1 MAGLNVGVALS
12 QNPDAEAA
20 ARDASLGALEQA
32 GLKTA
37 TWALCFF
44 TGHHMQEAEALR
56 TAILH
61 ETGCK
66 SFAGCSS
73 MGVIAQGEE
82 VESGPALAL
91 MVGDA
96 AVLESHSA
104 LLPDTGEGLG
114 RFANL
119 DRNLPGASLLIALP
133 DSLQVDMN
141 SVRSRML
148 MELPGLPVFGAG
160 ATDDGRAGLSLQMG
174 MEGVSNRS
182 ISTLGLFG
190 EFDLAVGITQ
200 SCAPLG
206 DPHFITASREN
217 ILIELDGRPALQ
229 SLIDL
234 GKELDLD
241 DFQQLASQVMFG
253 FPLDEENPR
262 FSGKTCL
269 VRALA
274 GLDQETQG
282 LVIPFPLKNQSSM
295 TFMHRSPGSAE
306 EDMGRMVT
314 EARAELAGPPDC
326 GIYFD
331 CAGRGQGF
339 YGRPGVD
346 IGKISDCFG
355 EFPLIGMYGG
365 FELATALGIPHIYT
379 YTGVLVLLRG
389 RG

>member
-12 QNPDAEAA
+12 RNPNSEVA

-32 GLKTA
+32 GLKSA
-37 TWALCFF
+37 SWALCFF
-44 TGHHMQEAEALR
+44 TSHHMPNAEALR

-61 ETGCK
+61 DTGCK
-66 SFAGCSS
+66 SLGGCSS

-82 VESGPALAL
+82 VEGGPALAL

-96 AVLESHSA
+96 ALLESHSA
-104 LLPDTGEGLG
+104 LLPDSGEGLA

-119 DRNLPGASLLIALP
+119 RRSLPGDGLLIALP
-133 DSLQVDMN
+133 DSHQVDISNMHN
-141 SVRSRML
+141 RMRD
-148 MELPGLPVFGAG
+148 ELGGLPVFGAG
-160 ATDDGRAGLSLQMG
+160 ATDDGRAGICLQLG

-200 SCAPLG
+200 SCTPLG
-206 DPHFITASREN
+206 DPRFITACKEN
-217 ILIELDGRPALQ
+217 ILIELDGQPALQ
-229 SLIDL
+229 SLIAL
-234 GKELDLD
+234 GQQLNLD
-241 DFQQLASQVMFG
+241 DFQQLASQVLFG

-262 FSGKTCL
+262 FTGETCL
-269 VRALA
+269 VRALG
-274 GLDQETQG
+274 GLDQENQG
-282 LVIPFPLKNQSSM
+282 LIIPFPMRNQGSM
-295 TFMHRSPGSAE
+295 AFMHRHPGRAE
-306 EDMGRMVT
+306 EDMIRMVA
-314 EARAELAGPPDC
+314 EAQAALGGAPDC

-346 IGKISDCFG
+346 IGKIG
-355 EFPLIGMYGG
+355 ERLGEIPLIGMYGG
-365 FELATALGIPHIYT
+365 FELATILGITNVYT
-379 YTGVLVLLRG
+379 YTGVLLLLRA